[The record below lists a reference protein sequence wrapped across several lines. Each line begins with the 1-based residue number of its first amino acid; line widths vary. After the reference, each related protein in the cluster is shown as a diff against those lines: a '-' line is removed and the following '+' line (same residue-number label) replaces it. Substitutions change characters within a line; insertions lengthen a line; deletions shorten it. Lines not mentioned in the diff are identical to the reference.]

1 MSIALS
7 IGNNLTTNGVFTS
20 SAVNNT
26 SVTNVTDF
34 ASVPGGGVL
43 KLLSSQTA
51 SASATISFTSGI
63 DSTYDS
69 YVFTFNNIHSSAIS
83 KFTFNGSIDGGSNYN
98 VVKTTTVFDTYHYE
112 NDGGAELHYD
122 NDGTDLAQSTAFQS
136 LTEYNQNADNDCST
150 VGNLHLFNPS
160 STTFVK
166 HFISESSSMFT
177 GGVNRGAMRGF
188 VAGYMNTTSAVN
200 AIQFKMS
207 SGNIDSGI
215 IKMYGV
221 K

>member
-26 SVTNVTDF
+26 SVNNVTDF
-34 ASVPGGGVL
+34 ASVPGGVVL
-43 KLLSSQTA
+43 KLLSTQTA

-69 YVFTFNNIHSSAIS
+69 YVFKFINIHPATNAQ
-83 KFTFNGSIDGGSNYN
+83 FTFNLSTDGGSNYN
-98 VVKTTTVFDTYHYE
+98 VTKTTTFVRSEHKE
-112 NDGGAELHYD
+112 NDTDAGLAYNTGA
-122 NDGTDLAQSTAFQS
+122 DLAQSTSYQPINLSTGTGNSDS
-136 LTEYNQNADNDCST
+136 LSGTLQI
-150 VGNLHLFNPS
+150 FNPS

-166 HFISESSSMFT
+166 HFVSKSVTRHVETPTYCIHSLMS
-177 GGVNRGAMRGF
+177 
-188 VAGYMNTTSAVN
+188 GYGNTTSAVN
-200 AIQFKMS
+200 AIRFQMS
-207 SGNIDSGI
+207 SGNIDAGI

-221 K
+221 V